1 MVLPSWFMNRDPES
15 LLDIAKCA
23 RLIIEF
29 SRGIKPRDLSENLM
43 IQSALLHQ
51 FLVMGEAVKRL
62 SIEFREEH
70 SPIPWAQIAGMRD
83 NLIHDYEDVDLDQVW
98 RAVENDVP
106 QLLEYLEPLLP
117 REE

>member
-1 MVLPSWFMNRDPES
+1 MNRDPES
-15 LLDIAKCA
+15 LLDIARCA

-29 SRGIKPRDLSENLM
+29 SRGINPENLSEDLM

-62 SIEFREEH
+62 SPEFRAEH

-83 NLIHDYEDVDLDQVW
+83 NPIHDYEDVDLGLVW
-98 RAVENDVP
+98 RAIQNDVP
-106 QLLEYLEPLLP
+106 QLLEYINPLLP